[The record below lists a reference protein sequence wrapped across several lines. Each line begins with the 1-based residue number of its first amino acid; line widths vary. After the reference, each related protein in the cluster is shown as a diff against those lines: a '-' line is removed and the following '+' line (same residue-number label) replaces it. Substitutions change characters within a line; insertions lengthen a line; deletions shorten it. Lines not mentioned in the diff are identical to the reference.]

1 MPAVLTDTMIQL
13 VERQRLGY
21 VATVRPDGTP
31 SVSPK
36 GTLSA
41 IDDHRLAFADLRS
54 PGTVANLRQNP
65 AVEVNVVDP
74 FVRKGYRFT
83 GTAAVLEAG
92 PEFER
97 LVAWFGD
104 RGLHDG
110 PRRTRTVVVVTVE
123 AVRPLVSPGYDRET
137 DEAAVHARW
146 ARYYLGDGADPGVA
160 PKEPPPGRVT
170 LVAAMTVRPEAAE
183 AFRTYER
190 RAAAMMA
197 RYGGAIERVI
207 AIPADEPG
215 GPFREVHVVTFPDAD
230 AWAAY
235 RADPE
240 LADAAEHRA
249 SVVLHTEVLVGVDG
263 PDYVSEPTSHASR

>member
-1 MPAVLTDTMIQL
+1 MPVVLTDTMIQF

-83 GTAAVLEAG
+83 GTAEVLEAG
-92 PEFER
+92 SEFDR

-123 AVRPLVSPGYDRET
+123 AVRPLVSPGYDRDT

-146 ARYYLGDGADPGVA
+146 ARYYLGDGADPDVK
-160 PKEPPPGRVT
+160 PTEPHPGRVT
-170 LVAAMTVRPEAAE
+170 LVATMTVRPEAAE

-190 RAAAMMA
+190 RAAAVIA

-207 AIPADEPG
+207 VVPADETG
-215 GPFREVHVVTFPDAD
+215 GPFREVHVVTFPDAA

-235 RADPE
+235 RADSE
-240 LADAAEHRA
+240 LADAAGLRA
-249 SVVLHTEVLVGVDG
+249 SAVLHTEVLIGTDG
-263 PDYVSEPTSHASR
+263 PGYQEGSLQHAPR

>member
-1 MPAVLTDTMIQL
+1 MPAVLTDTMIQY

-41 IDDHRLAFADLRS
+41 IDDHHLAFADLRS

-146 ARYYLGDGADPGVA
+146 ARYYLGDGADPDVE
-160 PKEPPPGRVT
+160 PTEPPPGRVT
-170 LVAAMTVRPEAAE
+170 LVATMTVRPEAAE

-190 RAAAMMA
+190 LAAAVMA

-207 AIPADEPG
+207 VMPADEPG

-235 RADPE
+235 RVDPE
-240 LADAAEHRA
+240 LADAAERRA
-249 SVVLHTEVLVGVDG
+249 SAVLHTEVLVGADG
-263 PDYVSEPTSHASR
+263 PDYVSSPTSHASR